1 MVINDSLDLLDELSL
16 FLLAQPGIDLAGFSD
31 DTDETLDE
39 VGALRP
45 QLVVLGLHMRGRDS
59 FQTPHELRRKFP
71 AIGIIVTGRSEKC
84 SIATRCRSEGADAF
98 VSKKHLR
105 RDLLPAIQ
113 RAVAEHAL

>member
-59 FQTPHELRRKFP
+59 FQTTHELRRKFP